1 MKLAA
6 FVVLVAC
13 SGSTVPPPPPPP
25 PAPTA
30 PVVKPPD
37 DLTSAIE
44 SVRAAENLPAAGI
57 AIWKHGVLVA
67 KGVSGVRALGDKTPV
82 TFDDQWHLGSDTKA
96 MTATLIGIY
105 VDKGVLH
112 WTDTLATLFP
122 GDKIDPGFAAV
133 TLDQLLQHRGGF
145 SGAVGPTWMKHG
157 YEPDGRIAY
166 VRDVLAEKPAQ
177 AVGTYAYSNTGYMV
191 AGAALELATKQT
203 WEQLIAH
210 DLFAP
215 LGMTSCG
222 FGAPGSETVVDQPR
236 GHRENGTPMVGLGGD
251 NPPIIGP
258 AGSVHCS
265 LADWGKFLAIHAAAK
280 QTIVTPETMTH
291 LHTPPTGVP
300 GLTYM
305 GGWIVLVVGKNDTRY
320 AHEGSNTLWHAI
332 ALVVPATDVVAAIV
346 TNKDDDGLFKAAG
359 ALVTPYLKAE

>member
-1 MKLAA
+1 MKLAL
-6 FVVLVAC
+6 VVLAAC

-25 PAPTA
+25 PSPS
-30 PVVKPPD
+30 PSVVKPPD

-67 KGVSGVRALGDKTPV
+67 RGVSGMRALGDKTPV

-112 WTDTLATLFP
+112 WTDTLATLFA
-122 GDKIDPGFAAV
+122 GEKIDPGYANV

-145 SGAVGPTWMKHG
+145 PSASGPTWMKHG
-157 YEPDGRIAY
+157 YDPEGRIEY
-166 VRDVLAEKPAQ
+166 VRDVLAQPPAQ
-177 AVGTYAYSNTGYMV
+177 PIGTYEYSNTGYIV
-191 AGAALELATKQT
+191 AGAALERATKQP
-203 WEQLIAH
+203 WEQLIAR
-210 DLFAP
+210 DLFTP
-215 LGMTSCG
+215 LHMTSCG

-236 GHRENGTPMVGLGGD
+236 GHRADGTPMVGLGGD

-280 QTIVTPETMTH
+280 QTLVTPATMEH
-291 LHTPPTGVP
+291 LHTEPKGVP

-305 GGWIVLVVGKNDTRY
+305 AGWIVLNAGRGDTRY
-320 AHEGSNTLWHAI
+320 AHEGSNTMWRAI
-332 ALVVPATDVVAAIV
+332 ALVVPAVDVVVAIV
-346 TNKDDDGLFKAAG
+346 ANKDDDGLFKAAVP
-359 ALVTPYLKAE
+359 LVTPYLKPE